1 VRYRVYQYLNDRN
14 ALPVASSLAV
24 LTGVG
29 DALTT
34 AEVAFTLFY
43 LLPIAIV
50 SWFRGLKAGMG
61 MVALCILA
69 SGFTDLVVGPRVT
82 NFFAVWWNLAGEALI
97 FLMFAYMV
105 ASLRGRI
112 DDETRRRV
120 LALQELRHAERLNT
134 IGKLAAGVAHELG
147 SPLNVIMGRA
157 DLISRGREN
166 LEGARASARIIR
178 EQGERMV
185 RIVRGLLDFGRRAG
199 ADTRSEE
206 LRRMVDE
213 TAQLLQ
219 GLAGH
224 AGVEIR
230 VDGQEVHA
238 PVNRTEIQQVLSNLL
253 SNAVHAMPR
262 GGRIEVSVDEVQAK
276 FPENGDQHEHDYACI
291 TVRDQGTGI
300 APEIVP
306 NIFEPFFTTKEVGE
320 GTGLGLSV
328 SYGIVRDHG
337 GAIRFQTT
345 VGQGT
350 TFLVYLPK

>member
-1 VRYRVYQYLNDRN
+1 
-14 ALPVASSLAV
+14 VASLIAI
-24 LTGVG
+24 LTGIG

-50 SWFRGLKAGMG
+50 SWFRGRKVCMG
-61 MVALCILA
+61 MVAFCVLT
-69 SGFTDLVVGPRVT
+69 SGFTDVVLGPRVT
-82 NFFAVWWNLAGEALI
+82 NFFAVWWNLAGEAVI
-97 FLMFAYMV
+97 FFMFSYMV
-105 ASLRGRI
+105 ASLRERI

-199 ADTRSEE
+199 I
-206 LRRMVDE
+206 
-213 TAQLLQ
+213 
-219 GLAGH
+219 
-224 AGVEIR
+224 EIR
-230 VDGQEVHA
+230 VDGQQVHA

-262 GGRIEVSVDEVQAK
+262 GGRIEVSVGEVQAK
-276 FPENGDQHEHDYACI
+276 FPENGDQREHDYACI

-300 APEIVP
+300 APEIAP

-337 GAIRFQTT
+337 GTIRFQTT